1 MSSYKLDSTCVRGYL
16 KLSQV
21 QDSILLIH
29 CTVSIQYIYIY
40 IFFFL
45 ARVII
50 IKPLAVFHLDLLL
63 LFILSLRDQLGFFV
77 SEIKPLREGVA
88 VMG

>member
-1 MSSYKLDSTCVRGYL
+1 MGGYL
-16 KLSQV
+16 KLAQV
-21 QDSILLIH
+21 QNSILLIH
-29 CTVSIQYIYIY
+29 CTVSIQYIYIC
-40 IFFFL
+40 FFL

-50 IKPLAVFHLDLLL
+50 IKPLVVFHLDLLL